1 MPLPGATV
9 SPTVAPQLEADG
21 SSDLMLEQTAD
32 VAAVDAVPAFDAGPE
47 PVEPPPPT
55 LLPSSDVTHFLAK
68 HDLAGYGDYCEEEDI
83 DLELLLSMD
92 ESDLDE
98 FMRKDEDMPMFLE
111 GIQAE
116 PGLVTAHAAWKE
128 AHNAWKVE
136 HAAWEEARDEA
147 AAAAAAAKARE
158 ADSKQEDRTAVNA
171 AVEPEVND
179 AILEAADAAEAAA
192 DAAAAAEEEEE
203 QQAKDGAGDDSDEEE
218 DGPSEGDNFVLSAVP
233 GNIELTRYAYRWI
246 QKEDPVMVE
255 MALKKIH
262 LLAEGPV
269 AWRRSRQLSKALE
282 GQQFT
287 PSRYP
292 VREAKLDK
300 GMRILW
306 QERGAVDGNNNEM
319 SRGAIIVWYIV
330 KHDFISARLRDID
343 RCFARM
349 NGDRLAAAPVAPTD
363 QATDG
368 AAAGA
373 AAAEGEDGSS
383 GASGGGGGGS
393 STSQRHEAF
402 DAAFRGGAQG
412 MAAAGRHVTVP
423 EVLLDPR
430 GNTPLMVYDIMV
442 HELPE
447 LKTKWQPPMRLTNK
461 EKSIVVTDGLV
472 TIVGRSGTGKTVC
485 VAMRMDLDAKRAM
498 QGNAQQRSLRQVFV
512 ARSRALCAQVKRMV
526 EGGGHQAAS
535 SASAAAAER
544 DGGSGLA
551 ITAAAETHT
560 SFGSTGGSSGGVG
573 GKLEVSSEWER
584 PPPQFVTIDDFVGLV
599 EDCVLWPNDQQ
610 PHWDRASQVRWVEF
624 ERDFWPTLS
633 KTAKKGFGCKAASLT
648 DKAAAAGGGGGK
660 KGKGKAAAAAAD
672 DSSTYGSSGDE
683 ALVPLTVWT
692 QIRSLLKGSV
702 EAAWGFS
709 PPDPPKPYTGS
720 DPKQLEAYRKKCDD
734 VAEMQQWPVR
744 RPGTPMNLAE
754 YEKLPH
760 GRCPLSLKQ
769 RRAAFEYYEMYAAWL
784 EVRGGTNVCGYTT
797 NPGSQNCCE
806 SPPRQFRCNLF
817 SLEETYA
824 SERLKCV
831 LLCYFVH
838 LLLCDLLLCA
848 HIFSF
853 LLHTCYRPRT
863 SGTTLTVFC
872 TWWGDSSQLSE
883 GRHPRASSEVR
894 ECPLTGFTRTK
905 CKMLP
910 RRRSRSFC
918 WRATTT

>member
-1 MPLPGATV
+1 M
-9 SPTVAPQLEADG
+9 
-21 SSDLMLEQTAD
+21 
-32 VAAVDAVPAFDAGPE
+32 
-47 PVEPPPPT
+47 
-55 LLPSSDVTHFLAK
+55 PSSDVTHFLAK
-68 HDLAGYGDYCEEEDI
+68 HNLAVYGDYCEEEDI
-83 DLELLLSMD
+83 DLELLLTMD

-98 FMRKDEDMPMFLE
+98 FMRRDEDLPVFLE
-111 GIQAE
+111 GIQGE
-116 PGLVTAHAAWKE
+116 PGLVTAHVAWQE
-128 AHNAWKVE
+128 AHGAWKVE
-136 HAAWEEARDEA
+136 HAAWEEARDNAAAEAVA
-147 AAAAAAAKARE
+147 AAAAAAATASAAAKAIE
-158 ADSKQEDRTAVNA
+158 AEIKQKASAVVGTAL
-171 AVEPEVND
+171 EPEVD
-179 AILEAADAAEAAA
+179 ESILEAADAAEAAA
-192 DAAAAAEEEEE
+192 DAAAAAEEEE
-203 QQAKDGAGDDSDEEE
+203 QKAKDGAGSGDDSEE

-246 QKEDPVMVE
+246 QKEDPAMVE

-349 NGDRLAAAPVAPTD
+349 NGDRLAAAPVAAPD
-363 QATDG
+363 QGT
-368 AAAGA
+368 GA
-373 AAAEGEDGSS
+373 AAAESEGGESDSA
-383 GASGGGGGGS
+383 ASGGGGSSGGG

-544 DGGSGLA
+544 DGGSGAA
-551 ITAAAETHT
+551 ITAAAETYT
-560 SFGSTGGSSGGVG
+560 SFGSTRGSGGIG
-573 GKLEVSSEWER
+573 GGNGEVSSEWER

-599 EDCVLWPNDQQ
+599 EDCVLWPNKQE

-633 KTAKKGFGCKAASLT
+633 KNAKKGFGCKAASLM
-648 DKAAAAGGGGGK
+648 DKSAAGGGGK
-660 KGKGKAAAAAAD
+660 KGKGKVGAAAAGD
-672 DSSTYGSSGDE
+672 DNGSSGDDG
-683 ALVPLTVWT
+683 ALVPLAVWT

-709 PPDPPKPYTGS
+709 PPDPPKPYTGT
-720 DPKQLEAYRKKCDD
+720 DPKHLEAYKKKCDD
-734 VAEMQQWPVR
+734 AAEMQQWPVR
-744 RPGTPMNLAE
+744 KPGTPISLME

-784 EVRGGTNVCGYTT
+784 EV
-797 NPGSQNCCE
+797 
-806 SPPRQFRCNLF
+806 SPR
-817 SLEETYA
+817 
-824 SERLKCV
+824 
-831 LLCYFVH
+831 
-838 LLLCDLLLCA
+838 
-848 HIFSF
+848 
-853 LLHTCYRPRT
+853 
-863 SGTTLTVFC
+863 
-872 TWWGDSSQLSE
+872 
-883 GRHPRASSEVR
+883 
-894 ECPLTGFTRTK
+894 
-905 CKMLP
+905 
-910 RRRSRSFC
+910 
-918 WRATTT
+918 